1 MYSLNDQLM
10 KGVHQLS
17 ERLIAGENEVSE
29 EKKDIDRMVK
39 KAKGIERK
47 RQLSLAVKKV
57 GLYQSNELYTKDM
70 DDKVNIIRNLND
82 DEL

>member
-1 MYSLNDQLM
+1 
-10 KGVHQLS
+10 
-17 ERLIAGENEVSE
+17 
-29 EKKDIDRMVK
+29 MVK
-39 KAKGIERK
+39 KAKGVERK

-70 DDKVNIIRNLND
+70 DDKLNIINNLND